1 MALTL
6 KPIADHV
13 ATMPMEMLHALD
25 ALSSLAAGNA
35 AEHNEVPLDGGRGLT
50 LQIDLDGEVSITIDT
65 GDASLFSDVIY
76 LQTRI
81 AETAASAA
89 AGRRLRDLVDF
100 GDSAFS
106 LLADLVVLEVRT
118 GDPTCILL
126 EGPMVRPLPPILNP
140 VLR

>member
-35 AEHNEVPLDGGRGLT
+35 AEHNEVLVEGGRGLK
-50 LQIDLDGEVSITIDT
+50 LQLDLDGEVSITIET
-65 GDASLFSDVIY
+65 EDASLFSDVVY

-89 AGRRLRDLVDF
+89 TGRRLGDLVDF
-100 GDSAFS
+100 GGSAFS
-106 LLADLVVLEVRT
+106 LLADLPILEVRT
-118 GDPTCILL
+118 GDPTCIMLDA
-126 EGPMVRPLPPILNP
+126 PMVRPLPPVVNP